1 VRLPELVPTRPMWVP
16 LEGTPPVERPTDL
29 LFDNGIGGFTPDG
42 REYVIYLR
50 SGEWTPVPWSNVV
63 ANPELG
69 FIATESGSAYTW
81 AVNSGENR
89 LTPWS
94 NDVVS
99 DPPGEAI
106 YLRDEETGQIWSPT
120 PLPARADAPYLVRHG
135 AGYTVYEH
143 NSHRLKQ
150 QLTLSVAPED
160 PVKLYHLRLENTS
173 DAKRRITATL
183 FASWVLGTNAEES
196 RPFVIPEFD
205 GETQALLGRNP
216 YNAEFGERVAFAASS
231 NPLHGMTGDRVEFLG
246 RLGELRHPAAL
257 DRVGLD
263 RRFLPGFDPCAA
275 LTVHIDLDA
284 GETQDVWFLLGQG
297 RDREHALDLVRHYRR
312 PEAARAALDDTVAFW
327 EDLLGR
333 VTVETPDRAMD
344 VMLNR
349 WLLYQG
355 LSARIWGPVG
365 LLPV

>member
-1 VRLPELVPTRPMWVP
+1 M
-16 LEGTPPVERPTDL
+16 G
-29 LFDNGIGGFTPDG
+29 
-42 REYVIYLR
+42 
-50 SGEWTPVPWSNVV
+50 
-63 ANPELG
+63 
-69 FIATESGSAYTW
+69 
-81 AVNSGENR
+81 
-89 LTPWS
+89 
-94 NDVVS
+94 
-99 DPPGEAI
+99 
-106 YLRDEETGQIWSPT
+106 PT
-120 PLPARADAPYLVRHG
+120 PLPARADAPHLVRG
-135 AGYTVYEH
+135 AGYIYEH

-275 LTVHIDLDA
+275 LKVHIDLDA

-355 LSARIWGPVG
+355 LSARIWGRSGFYQSSGAYGFRDQLQDVMALVRSSESASAFCGRQRTSSSVVMCCTGGIRHPVEG
-365 LLPV
+365 AYPYHGRSALAALRHCPLCGYHGRRDHPQ